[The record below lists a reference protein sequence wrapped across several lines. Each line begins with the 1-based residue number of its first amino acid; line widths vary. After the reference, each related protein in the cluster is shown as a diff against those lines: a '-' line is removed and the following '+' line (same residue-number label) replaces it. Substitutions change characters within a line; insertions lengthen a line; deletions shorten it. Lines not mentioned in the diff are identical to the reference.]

1 MSIRT
6 HIGPRKG
13 MLARSRMYV
22 YYVGMVVV
30 GLLGRGLA
38 TLACV
43 LLLIALERLRPLLG
57 FTGDASPGVTDAL
70 GYTSTTW
77 IFSAGLVLLS
87 IAAIIARRL
96 RAADAEAAFVI
107 GVGAA
112 TFVHGAALLSTGS
125 AGWQSGVRLL
135 IAILMMWDWA
145 DYRRRETDLNDLVN
159 RAKEHL

>member
-30 GLLGRGLA
+30 GLLG
-38 TLACV
+38 
-43 LLLIALERLRPLLG
+43 

-87 IAAIIARRL
+87 TAASMARR
-96 RAADAEAAFVI
+96 RGAADAEAAFVI

-135 IAILMMWDWA
+135 LAILMMWDWA

>member
-22 YYVGMVVV
+22 YYVGMVGV
-30 GLLGRGLA
+30 G
-38 TLACV
+38 
-43 LLLIALERLRPLLG
+43 LLG

-112 TFVHGAALLSTGS
+112 TFVHGAALMSTGS

-145 DYRRRETDLNDLVN
+145 DYRRRETDLSDLVN

>member
-30 GLLGRGLA
+30 GLLG
-38 TLACV
+38 
-43 LLLIALERLRPLLG
+43 
-57 FTGDASPGVTDAL
+57 FTGDAFPGVTDAL
-70 GYTSTTW
+70 GYASTTW

>member
-30 GLLGRGLA
+30 G
-38 TLACV
+38 
-43 LLLIALERLRPLLG
+43 LLG

-112 TFVHGAALLSTGS
+112 TFVHGAAVVSRGA
-125 AGWQSGVRLL
+125 AGWQSGARLL
-135 IAILMMWDWA
+135 LAILLMWDWA